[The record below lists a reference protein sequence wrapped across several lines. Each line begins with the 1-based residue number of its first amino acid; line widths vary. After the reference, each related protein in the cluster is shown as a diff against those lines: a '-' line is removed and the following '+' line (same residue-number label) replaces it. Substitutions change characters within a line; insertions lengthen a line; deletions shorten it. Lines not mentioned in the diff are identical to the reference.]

1 MEALETNEE
10 CNKKGKPMKTFE
22 ELREKGPGLWANIHA
37 KRKRGEKMRK
47 KGEKGAPSPEALA
60 KAQAASEALKHT
72 HAALDSKGKVA
83 GMSSNE
89 KGAKDIAR
97 RHRGRVVTLTKP
109 ISQKKG
115 DMMIN
120 KSFPNHMDKFPPNT
134 SATQGKRME
143 SVQEAEYQGRKVTL
157 NKPVN
162 TGTDEPGKSK
172 VYVKDPSTGNVK
184 MVRFGHQGGGV
195 NKDSKTLTIKKKNPA
210 RRKSF
215 RARHN
220 CDNPGP
226 KTKARYWSCKAW

>member
-1 MEALETNEE
+1 
-10 CNKKGKPMKTFE
+10 MKTYE
-22 ELREKGPGLWANIHA
+22 ELRESLWANIHA
-37 KRKRGEKMRK
+37 RRKSGKRMRK
-47 KGEKGAPSPEALA
+47 KGEKGAPTEKEL
-60 KAQAASEALKHT
+60 KRAQAASEALKHT

-97 RHRGRVVTLTKP
+97 RNRGRVVTLTKP

-120 KSFPNHMDKFPPNT
+120 RPFPSHMDKFPRNV

-157 NKPVN
+157 NKPVG

-172 VYVKDPSTGNVK
+172 VYVKDPTTGNV
-184 MVRFGHQGGGV
+184 
-195 NKDSKTLTIKKKNPA
+195 
-210 RRKSF
+210 
-215 RARHN
+215 
-220 CDNPGP
+220 
-226 KTKARYWSCKAW
+226 